1 MTRRADA
8 QTRHPARDFPIERR
22 ASNLLERGID
32 YFAQYRRSDYYVDC
46 ISGGG
51 RGAGV
56 PLVERATEF
65 KFIIDMKSAT
75 ALRISSQST
84 LMQATLMIE

>member
-8 QTRHPARDFPIERR
+8 RTRHPARDFPLECRPN
-22 ASNLLERGID
+22 NLLGRGID
-32 YFAQYRRSDYYVDC
+32 YFAQNRRSDYYVDC
-46 ISGGG
+46 ISGAGV
-51 RGAGV
+51 RAGV

-65 KFIIDMKSAT
+65 KFIIDMKSGA

-84 LMQATLMIE
+84 LMQATRMIE

>member
-1 MTRRADA
+1 MIRRADA
-8 QTRHPARDFPIERR
+8 RTRHPARDFPLECRPN
-22 ASNLLERGID
+22 NLLGRGID

-84 LMQATLMIE
+84 LMQATRMIE